1 MKAQKKE
8 MNYYDMFVEGI
19 DFAVSSA
26 KMLKNLLEDYELNE
40 EKFAAIK
47 KIEQDADTHMHM
59 LCQQLNVAFITPID
73 RDDIYRIAKE
83 TDDIV
88 DSIDSVANNLWM
100 MHVTN
105 ITPPMK
111 AMAELVVN
119 ACEALAL
126 LMSELKRGKKSSRL
140 HELIIEI
147 NHIEEM
153 GDRCYKDA
161 IRALFE
167 NEKDPIELI
176 RRNKIYSKLETALD
190 DCEDVANC
198 VESIIITKT

>member
-19 DFAVSSA
+19 DFAVCGA
-26 KMLKNLLEDYELNE
+26 KMLKDLLDNYELNE

-47 KIEQDADTHMHM
+47 KTEQDADTHMHI

-119 ACEALAL
+119 ACEGLAL

-147 NHIEEM
+147 NRIEEM

-176 RRNKIYSKLETALD
+176 RRNKIYSELENALD